1 MCLGGVRVCLQK
13 QEEKKKNIKWK
24 GGLAQSLAVSGS
36 PGRGGRAVASEVAY
50 QQCAQA
56 RGRVTECVRRSGRGW
71 EASFKARCSSGE
83 GGLFYNHLLFGIFF
97 FFLLFFFFF
106 SRGNN
111 SKKKKKGSRH
121 LIASRERE
129 KEVGK
134 GKARRGGRR
143 RDRPLEGRRAA
154 GVAGATRPRG
164 RGTGRWGEAAPL
176 PCPAPALP
184 RRAGKC
190 LVPVPSTPSSSF
202 PRLSTAEEGRERGEV
217 AGFWRLLLSLFQRI
231 R

>member
-1 MCLGGVRVCLQK
+1 MEGGAGSIAGCQRLPRQRWQSSRLRGRIPTVCTSERQSDRVCETEWKRLGSLIQSTLLFWGRRALLQ
-13 QEEKKKNIKWK
+13 
-24 GGLAQSLAVSGS
+24 SS
-36 PGRGGRAVASEVAY
+36 PFR
-50 QQCAQA
+50 
-56 RGRVTECVRRSGRGW
+56 
-71 EASFKARCSSGE
+71 
-83 GGLFYNHLLFGIFF
+83 HLLFLIII
-97 FFLLFFFFF
+97 FFFF